1 MAQSYKFG
9 RPNRISP
16 KDMWSF
22 RTLLQDDIK
31 LYILSFVRI
40 SCENVT
46 KSVSKFILEILK
58 CLCKK
63 KTFEKFKFNSTQPP
77 VSQIYTS
84 FSYLNNY
91 SNICSVSEIQFKIPL
106 PSFSRLQKYNY
117 RRIAKKNPELSLRQC
132 QWNLLKISYIHSLK
146 TLDEIIEMWL
156 SVFGYRPKSEHI
168 NWFLFVL
175 SGFEF
180 VFLLFAWL

>member
-16 KDMWSF
+16 KDMWSL

-31 LYILSFVRI
+31 LYILFFVMI
-40 SCENVT
+40 SCEKVT

-58 CLCKK
+58 SLCKEK
-63 KTFEKFKFNSTQPP
+63 NTFEKFKFNSTQPP
-77 VSQIYTS
+77 VSQIHTS
-84 FSYLNNY
+84 YSYLNNY

-117 RRIAKKNPELSLRQC
+117 RRIAKKKPRTE
-132 QWNLLKISYIHSLK
+132 LK
-146 TLDEIIEMWL
+146 TM
-156 SVFGYRPKSEHI
+156 SM
-168 NWFLFVL
+168 
-175 SGFEF
+175 EF
-180 VFLLFAWL
+180 A